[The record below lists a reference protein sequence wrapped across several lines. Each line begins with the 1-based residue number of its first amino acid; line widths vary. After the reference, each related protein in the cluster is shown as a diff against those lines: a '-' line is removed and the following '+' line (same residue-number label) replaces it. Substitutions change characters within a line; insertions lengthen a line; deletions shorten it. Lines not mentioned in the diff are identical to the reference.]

1 MQLAREYL
9 GKLIVIKTVQ
19 LIKIYNHREQ
29 IRKETEGGRVFNYGV
44 RRSNRSSIIVAITI
58 CI

>member
-29 IRKETEGGRVFNYGV
+29 IRKETEGGRVFNYSVHGV
-44 RRSNRSSIIVAITI
+44 SIAKERVIN
-58 CI
+58 